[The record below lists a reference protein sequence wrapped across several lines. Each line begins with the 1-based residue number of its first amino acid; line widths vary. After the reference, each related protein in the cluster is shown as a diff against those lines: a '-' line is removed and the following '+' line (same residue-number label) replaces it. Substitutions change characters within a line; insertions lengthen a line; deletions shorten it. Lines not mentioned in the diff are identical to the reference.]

1 MAEIWKDV
9 VGFEGYYLVSSHG
22 RVKSLPRKITRGKS
36 FLTIKSRILALLTVK
51 VTDNYSSIDV
61 GLSKCGIARRYR
73 VARLVLAAFVG
84 PPEQGQEC
92 CHNDGDPS
100 NNHLD
105 NLRWDTKSANQNDRA
120 KHGTSNRGERQW
132 QSKFT
137 ADDVVKMR
145 ELRSQGW
152 PYTKIGKLFNTGRA
166 HARSIC
172 IKEKWAHV

>member
-9 VGFEGYYLVSSHG
+9 VGFECYYLVSSHG
-22 RVKSLPRKITRGKS
+22 RVKSLPRNVQRGKS
-36 FLTIKSRILALLTVK
+36 VLPIKGRILAPVTIK
-51 VTDNYSSIDV
+51 ITDNYSSIAV
-61 GLSKCGIARRYR
+61 GLSKCGITRHYR
-73 VARLVLAAFVG
+73 IARLVLDAFIG
-84 PPEQGQEC
+84 PPGPGQEC

-100 NNHLD
+100 NNHVD
-105 NLRWDTKSANQNDRA
+105 NLRCDTKSANQNDRA

-137 ADDVVKMR
+137 VDDVFKMR

-152 PYTKIGKLFNTGRA
+152 PYTKIGKMFNTGRA